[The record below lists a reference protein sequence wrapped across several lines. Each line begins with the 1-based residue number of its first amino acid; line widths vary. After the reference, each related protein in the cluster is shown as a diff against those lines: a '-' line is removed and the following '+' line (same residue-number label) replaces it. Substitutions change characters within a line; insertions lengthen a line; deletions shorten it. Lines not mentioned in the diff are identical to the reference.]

1 MHQSLQSAIMLK
13 PAGWAFQPPEGKNRK
28 KKRKE
33 GGCKYNRRG
42 LFFSINNSFCR
53 TGEGVKLDILEER
66 SLQQR
71 MTRNNE
77 EILPQTLSPAEWRTS
92 QQRKIKKLLN
102 TGFIRGNNSPPFVFN
117 KYLLQSHIKKTPVK
131 CSVGALVNNT
141 NTTTHAGHSP
151 RRVMLKALALHKR
164 QKVCVPLTLNVR
176 KSSMFNIYTYFFFFT
191 GWQWGQTGRH

>member
-1 MHQSLQSAIMLK
+1 MNSELQQMRKKNKKHNAAKLAICDCVETSRLRLFK
-13 PAGWAFQPPEGKNRK
+13 PQRGKKEKEKKK

-33 GGCKYNRRG
+33 GGCKFNRGG

-66 SLQQR
+66 GLQQR

-102 TGFIRGNNSPPFVFN
+102 SGFIRGNNSPPFVFN
-117 KYLLQSHIKKTPVK
+117 KYLLQSHVKKTPVK
-131 CSVGALVNNT
+131 CSFGALINNT
-141 NTTTHAGHSP
+141 NTTTHAGQSP
-151 RRVMLKALALHKR
+151 RRVTLKALSLHKR
-164 QKVCVPLTLNVR
+164 QQVR
-176 KSSMFNIYTYFFFFT
+176 V
-191 GWQWGQTGRH
+191 